1 MFNEAIHVLKSIL
14 QGVGKLISDIV
25 NFVLLAFVYFIGVG
39 IVSIAM
45 KLFGRH
51 FLELKMQNKKSN
63 WHEYKVTKQPLEKY
77 YRTF

>member
-1 MFNEAIHVLKSIL
+1 MPNEAIYVLKSIL
-14 QGVGKLISDIV
+14 EGIAKLMSDIV
-25 NFVLLAFVYFIGVG
+25 NFLLLSAVYFAGIGS
-39 IVSIAM
+39 VSIIM
-45 KLFGRH
+45 RLFGRH